1 MILTNMVQTTYQS
14 SKTLLLLFLLC
25 IVCPIQSHYN
35 QQQQQQQKVQ
45 GNLSSSSSRI
55 SNVGAT
61 LAAVASTKTTFVG
74 GSQSSRRKLPI
85 QQVYHVSSSIKN
97 LCSKDRDM
105 KLVCHC
111 SPEDYIHIKAT
122 KADCW
127 IFHDDFP
134 EHDLNW
140 LAFDT
145 QLYIEDLKITI
156 QRTGHLGYIPV
167 QIMQKLK
174 YLKALDISYGQI
186 SNIPT
191 YAFGN
196 LTQIRQISLENNQI
210 KYVFAYAFANH
221 PDLEEI
227 SLEQNYIT
235 DIDKM
240 AFVNVPS
247 LVSLNMAKNNLTQI
261 HDDVF
266 AELRKLID
274 LRLES
279 NTISSL
285 TREMFKGLGNLR
297 NLRLSYNN
305 LNFIGDTVFAELWG
319 LEQLDLD
326 NNNIEKISERAFD
339 GLNVLKQ
346 LRLED
351 NKLLVLEQ
359 GVFTGVPALKYLDL
373 SNNRLETITFVN
385 ILPLWDNLVNA
396 SSTLDLT
403 ENRLVCD
410 CRLKWVF
417 ELRQKTKHEDMRQSL
432 QRIECRYDDASSSN
446 THVID
451 NTLLHQ
457 PPHGPNDDGQYEDE
471 PAYEA
476 DLARGNVI
484 QLLHFGEEQLPC
496 PQRLIAADPTEL
508 PLPRESIGMDLSWRS
523 PETSGG
529 DRSHVNFFILLL
541 CLTVPVSVSP
551 EDKATH
557 LQLKCQISP
566 ARLISCTI
574 SNRELHDRYEQKLV
588 KIEVKRRKLG
598 WVGHT
603 LRRDADHISKRA
615 LFWNPQ
621 GLRRR
626 GALCKTWRRI
636 MEAAIR
642 TIDRDLTM
650 RAIATLATNRQNWR
664 EITATLCL

>member
-1 MILTNMVQTTYQS
+1 MKTQSRNNKLQKSTEKYCHHSKMILTNMVQTTYQS
-14 SKTLLLLFLLC
+14 SKTLLLLLFLLC

-35 QQQQQQQKVQ
+35 QQQQQQQKIQ
-45 GNLSSSSSRI
+45 GNISSSSSKI
-55 SNVGAT
+55 SNVGVLTTAT
-61 LAAVASTKTTFVG
+61 ASTIV
-74 GSQSSRRKLPI
+74 SRRKPI
-85 QQVYHVSSSIKN
+85 QQVYHVSSAIKN

-111 SPEDYIHIKAT
+111 SPEDFIHIKAT

-127 IFHDDFP
+127 IFHDEFP

-145 QLYIEDLKITI
+145 QLYIEDLKITV

-174 YLKALDISYGQI
+174 YLKTLDISYGQI
-186 SNIPT
+186 SDIPT

-210 KYVFAYAFANH
+210 RYLFPYAFANH

-227 SLEQNYIT
+227 SMEQNQIT
-235 DIDKM
+235 DIDKL

-247 LVSLNMAKNNLTQI
+247 LMVLNMAKNNLTQI

-266 AELRKLID
+266 ADLRKLID

-279 NTISSL
+279 NAISLL

-319 LEQLDLD
+319 LQELDLD

-339 GLNVLKQ
+339 GLNVLRR

-417 ELRQKTKHEDMRQSL
+417 ELRHKTKYDDMRQSL
-432 QRIECRYDDASSSN
+432 QRIECRYDGASNNQMVLS
-446 THVID
+446 D
-451 NTLLHQ
+451 NILLRQ
-457 PPHGPNDDGQYEDE
+457 APHGPNDDGQYEDE
-471 PAYEA
+471 PAYDA
-476 DLARGNVI
+476 DLGRANVI
-484 QLLHFGEEQLPC
+484 QLVSFGEEQLPC
-496 PQRLIAADPTEL
+496 PQRLIADPTEL

-523 PETSGG
+523 TDLDISCA
-529 DRSHVNFFILLL
+529 NFMRNSYNISLLLL
-541 CLTVPVSVSP
+541 CL
-551 EDKATH
+551 
-557 LQLKCQISP
+557 ISP
-566 ARLISCTI
+566 ILVSTLKSLLSLSCF
-574 SNRELHDRYEQKLV
+574 NLHDY
-588 KIEVKRRKLG
+588 
-598 WVGHT
+598 T
-603 LRRDADHISKRA
+603 
-615 LFWNPQ
+615 
-621 GLRRR
+621 
-626 GALCKTWRRI
+626 
-636 MEAAIR
+636 
-642 TIDRDLTM
+642 
-650 RAIATLATNRQNWR
+650 
-664 EITATLCL
+664 